1 MSAPPDSLVHTR
13 PWVDIEPSAALLA
26 VPTMLSTR
34 ELGLLYWLGRDY
46 WSGAGRIIDAGCFL
60 GGSTVA
66 FASGVRDSSR
76 EHATPPIVVYDQF
89 RVEQY
94 SVDGGFFKDAPDL
107 AVDDDFS
114 PLFERNVQRVRGL
127 LDVRPGDILQQRWDG
142 TPIEI
147 LFLDVLKTWA
157 INDYVVREFWP
168 TLIPERAIVVHQD
181 YQYGGYPW
189 LAITM
194 ELLHDYFERLDD
206 MPWATVVFR
215 LLGPLPDLRMMTLSR
230 DLPLADKLVLMDRA
244 LDRETQAGGEAMLRL
259 SRALLLKYLGRPRAA
274 NAEVSAVM
282 LQHGGDASVR
292 AAAQTVL
299 STMSGEGE
307 GTHHDPLTRAMNSLA
322 L

>member
-1 MSAPPDSLVHTR
+1 MSAPPDSLRDTR
-13 PWVDIEPSAALLA
+13 PWVDVEPSTAILA

-34 ELGLLYWLGRDY
+34 ERGLLYWLGRHY

-66 FASGVRDSSR
+66 LANGVRDSNR
-76 EHATPPIVVYDQF
+76 EHGTPPIVVYDQF
-89 RVEQY
+89 RVEEY
-94 SVDGGFFKDAPDL
+94 SLDGGFFKDAPDL

-114 PLFERNVQRVRGL
+114 PLFERNVEKVRGL

-157 INDYVVREFWP
+157 INDHVVREFWP
-168 TLIPERAIVVHQD
+168 ALIPERAIVVHQD

-194 ELLHDYFERLDD
+194 ELLHGCFERLDD

-215 LLGPLPDLRMMTLSR
+215 LLGPLPDLRTMTLSR
-230 DLPLADKLVLMDRA
+230 DLPMADKLALMDRA
-244 LDRETQAGGEAMLRL
+244 LDRETQANGEAMLRL
-259 SRALLLKYLGRPRAA
+259 SRALLLKYLGRSRAA

-282 LQHGGDASVR
+282 LQHGGDPSVM
-292 AAAQTVL
+292 AAGRTVL
-299 STMSGEGE
+299 ATMSLEDEGA
-307 GTHHDPLTRAMNSLA
+307 HHDPLTRAMIGLA